1 MQHQANAGI
10 HGEKAMELDREI
22 DNLAIHEYLTRIK
35 YPLANKYYD
44 EVPSDGIVNV
54 CDVCT
59 GSDICVCE
67 ESDNT
72 SNTGADGDKEQAN
85 DGVQESA
92 GKDLKNGKGK
102 DSAQKT
108 ATDSN
113 KNAVQTS

>member
-1 MQHQANAGI
+1 MANAGI
-10 HGEKAMELDREI
+10 QGEKSMELDCGIE
-22 DNLAIHEYLTRIK
+22 NLAIHEYLTRIK

-44 EVPSDGIVNV
+44 EFPRDGIINV
-54 CDVCT
+54 CDACT

-67 ESDNT
+67 KSDNA
-72 SNTGADGDKEQAN
+72 SNMGADGDKEQAN